1 MRESIF
7 LWTGLKKQ
15 MNGNTMNSKGAI
27 AMKSCILKEDTRLTL
42 KAARQRMGLTQAHA
56 AQLIGV
62 STNTL
67 SNYETAR
74 SYPDVPVLQQIERVY
89 GVRYDQLAFLPRR
102 Y

>member
-1 MRESIF
+1 
-7 LWTGLKKQ
+7 
-15 MNGNTMNSKGAI
+15 
-27 AMKSCILKEDTRLTL
+27 MKSCMVNTQARLTL
-42 KAARQRMGLTQAHA
+42 KGARQRKGLTQAHA

-74 SYPDVPVLQQIERVY
+74 SYPDIPILQQIERVY
-89 GVRYDQLAFLPRR
+89 GVRYDQLVFLPRR